1 MAPAVEVAQTLPAAI
16 GGGVLVSLVGLFIR
30 SMLQGEKAGWQV
42 ADARQTDID
51 ALRHE
56 VEELR
61 REVNEQRVAKHEA
74 VNARQAA
81 EMLLATIRGLADA
94 CDCGALEKVQ
104 EILDRRWPT

>member
-1 MAPAVEVAQTLPAAI
+1 MTVAVEVAQTLPSALA
-16 GGGVLVSLVGLFIR
+16 GGVLVSLVGLFIR
-30 SMLQGEKAGWQV
+30 SMLQDREAGYRL
-42 ADARQTDID
+42 ATERLTDLD

-61 REVNEQRVAKHEA
+61 REVNEQRLAKHEA

-94 CDCGALEKVQ
+94 CECGALEKVQ
-104 EILDRRWPT
+104 EILDRRWPA